1 VLREIGL
8 PQDGLVWALLGFNL
22 GVEAGQAIA
31 VLATLPLLLY
41 LRRTRFEARTVAAVS
56 VIVLVAGLALF
67 VERALL
73 GGA

>member
-31 VLATLPLLLY
+31 VLAALPLLLY
-41 LRRTRFEARTVAAVS
+41 LRRTKFEARTVATVS
-56 VIVLVAGLALF
+56 AIVLVVGLALF
-67 VERALL
+67 VDRALL
-73 GGA
+73 GTA